1 VALVGTLGWWGN
13 ICWNKWREFPQ
24 VQYAS
29 EFRYTTA
36 LTANTLV
43 IGVTQSGET
52 ADTLAALTMEKQRR
66 SDQLYQ
72 PRLGITNRIDS
83 SLATLVNHRHPCG

>member
-1 VALVGTLGWWGN
+1 MLEQVAGIPT
-13 ICWNKWREFPQ
+13 Q
-24 VQYAS
+24 VQYAP
-29 EFRYTTA
+29 EFLCTTA

-66 SDQLYQ
+66 SDQLPQYQ
-72 PRLGITNRIDS
+72 PRLLGTNRIDS
-83 SLATLVNHRHPCG
+83 SLRLW

>member
-1 VALVGTLGWWGN
+1 MP
-13 ICWNKWREFPQ
+13 EFQ
-24 VQYAS
+24 C
-29 EFRYTTA
+29 TTA
-36 LTANTLV
+36 PTANTLV

-66 SDQLYQ
+66 SDQLPQYQ

-83 SLATLVNHRHPCG
+83 SLATLVNQIIDTHAGIEIELLLPKALSPS